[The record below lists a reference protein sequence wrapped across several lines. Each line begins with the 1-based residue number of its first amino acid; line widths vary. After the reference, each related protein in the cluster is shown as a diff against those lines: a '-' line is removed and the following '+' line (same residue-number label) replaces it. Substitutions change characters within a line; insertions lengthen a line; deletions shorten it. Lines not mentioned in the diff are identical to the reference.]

1 MPKISVIVPVYNTE
15 KYLPATLKFIAE
27 QTFSDMEIIFV
38 NDCST
43 DNSLALLQEY
53 ASNDKRVKILNNEKN
68 SGAAISRNK
77 GIEAAQGEY
86 LLFLDADDL
95 FEPTLV
101 ADVVARIELSGAD
114 IVIFNYDRTNSSKKI
129 NLKKCR
135 KVTSK
140 LYFSPDEIP
149 KRIFNIGPPN
159 AFSKCFKRSLIEN
172 NNIRFQ
178 NLKSCNDV
186 YFTII
191 ALALAEKISI
201 LDKVLIHYRTDAQN
215 NITSKRGSY
224 YENIIKAMEEVK
236 NALVKAGKYEKYKK
250 SFIRAFKN
258 SIRYEYKFISKENIP
273 LFIDYCKEKL
283 GQDWSIYKTV
293 TYPTLIQKILRLFE

>member
-101 ADVVARIELSGAD
+101 ADVANGSR
-114 IVIFNYDRTNSSKKI
+114 K
-129 NLKKCR
+129 LKTATHANKP
-135 KVTSK
+135 T
-140 LYFSPDEIP
+140 
-149 KRIFNIGPPN
+149 
-159 AFSKCFKRSLIEN
+159 
-172 NNIRFQ
+172 
-178 NLKSCNDV
+178 
-186 YFTII
+186 TI
-191 ALALAEKISI
+191 LTKPE
-201 LDKVLIHYRTDAQN
+201 
-215 NITSKRGSY
+215 
-224 YENIIKAMEEVK
+224 
-236 NALVKAGKYEKYKK
+236 
-250 SFIRAFKN
+250 
-258 SIRYEYKFISKENIP
+258 
-273 LFIDYCKEKL
+273 
-283 GQDWSIYKTV
+283 
-293 TYPTLIQKILRLFE
+293 